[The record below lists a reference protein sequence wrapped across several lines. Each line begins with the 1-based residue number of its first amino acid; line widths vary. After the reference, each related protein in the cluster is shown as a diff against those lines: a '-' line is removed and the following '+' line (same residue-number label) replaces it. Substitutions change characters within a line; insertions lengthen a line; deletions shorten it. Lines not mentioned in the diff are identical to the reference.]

1 MTPSALADVGTAT
14 VSLLLLSFMSLHAA
28 WPPGALSAITRV
40 KTRCGPYE
48 SVSEDLGAS
57 ECDRTAQAAA
67 ESSINQNWKSS
78 GTKDLGHLARE
89 G

>member
-40 KTRCGPYE
+40 KTRRGPYE

-57 ECDRTAQAAA
+57 ATELRRRQLRNRQ
-67 ESSINQNWKSS
+67 S
-78 GTKDLGHLARE
+78 TKTGSLLGKDLARE